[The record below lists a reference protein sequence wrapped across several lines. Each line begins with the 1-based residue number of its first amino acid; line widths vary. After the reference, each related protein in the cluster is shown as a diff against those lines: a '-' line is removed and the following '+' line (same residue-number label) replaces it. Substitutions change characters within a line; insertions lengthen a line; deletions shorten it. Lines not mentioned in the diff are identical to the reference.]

1 MDTGK
6 GMGRTALPERPYLG
20 VSPLIAPPA
29 PAPPP
34 SPPGGG
40 ESGYYNR
47 PGPSLCSRLLPLFP
61 APPSVPSPYPLPP
74 CEMRVSASNPPPSGG
89 VRGGAASNP
98 PPYMKTSTSSTPII
112 AHASMFLACAFWGL
126 MAPLGKDAMT
136 HGIDGI
142 GMVTF
147 RVLGGACLFWL
158 TSLFVKHEHVP
169 KRDKLLF
176 AGAGLFGLVFNQCC
190 YTIGLSITSPINASI
205 VTTSMPIFA
214 MVLSALILKEPLT
227 GKKAC
232 GVLMGCSGALI
243 LILTS
248 AQAVSDKVGDIRG
261 DLLCLTAQFSFALYL
276 ALFNP
281 LIKRYSV
288 FTVNKWMFLWASL
301 FITPFTATHVAA
313 IEWGR
318 VPVQTIL
325 EIGYVVFFATYF
337 SYILTMIGQRT
348 LRPTVV
354 SVYNYVQPIV
364 SVTASIVLGISIMQ
378 WQQVVAVLLVFGG
391 VWLVTKSRAKDQR

>member
-1 MDTGK
+1 MKENTNNASQ
-6 GMGRTALPERPYLG
+6 RTTH
-20 VSPLIAPPA
+20 
-29 PAPPP
+29 
-34 SPPGGG
+34 
-40 ESGYYNR
+40 
-47 PGPSLCSRLLPLFP
+47 LL
-61 APPSVPSPYPLPP
+61 
-74 CEMRVSASNPPPSGG
+74 
-89 VRGGAASNP
+89 
-98 PPYMKTSTSSTPII
+98 
-112 AHASMFLACAFWGL
+112 AHLSMFMACAFWGL

-142 GMVTF
+142 DMVTF
-147 RVLGGACLFWL
+147 RVFGGACLFWL

-169 KRDKLLF
+169 KRDILRF
-176 AGAGLFGLVFNQCC
+176 AGAGVFGLVCNQCC
-190 YTIGLSITSPINASI
+190 FTIGLSITSPVNASI

-214 MVLSALILKEPLT
+214 MILSALILKEPLT

-248 AQAVSDKVGDIRG
+248 AGAASDKVGDIRG

-288 FTVNKWMFLWASL
+288 FTVNKWMFLWATVL
-301 FITPFTATHVAA
+301 ITPFTAGHVAA
-313 IEWGR
+313 TEWKA
-318 VPVQTIL
+318 VPVTTVI
-325 EIGYVVFFATYF
+325 EIGYVVFVATYL
-337 SYILTMIGQRT
+337 SYILTMVGQRT

-364 SVTASIVLGISIMQ
+364 SVTASVVLGISVVQ
-378 WQQVVAVLLVFGG
+378 WSQGLAVLLVFSG
-391 VWLVTKSRAKDQR
+391 VWLVTKSRAKGQPAK